1 MLRSHIKWLIPAAL
15 AFGGFGLNVQSASA
29 QVTYDT
35 YDFTANYKTSVG
47 LQPYLPDQNIV
58 RATITGESTDAPY
71 GLTKFTSNTYG
82 QTEPRGA
89 NTFTRFNS
97 DPSTFGI
104 QDKVLGDIYYGD
116 GPNQLFGLAN
126 DSAEINPI
134 EGTIKGG
141 GTITITGGTGIFQNT
156 TGKIDFTQEDRLGP
170 PGAPTT
176 DGNAIL
182 KFSLKT
188 PRAVPEPTATTA
200 LVGMGVLGAG
210 FLLRKH
216 RRKAT
221 CN

>member
-15 AFGGFGLNVQSASA
+15 AFGGFGLNVQTASA
-29 QVTYDT
+29 QATYDT
-35 YDFTANYKTSVG
+35 YEFTVDYGTLVEFK
-47 LQPYLPDQNIV
+47 PFLPEQNIV
-58 RATITGESTDAPY
+58 RATITGDTADAPY
-71 GLTKFTSNTYG
+71 GLTNFTSNTYG
-82 QTEPRGA
+82 QSEPRGA

-97 DPSTFGI
+97 DPATFGI
-104 QDKVLGDIYYGD
+104 QGEVLGDRYYGD

-134 EGTIKGG
+134 EGTIRGG

-156 TGKIDFTQEDRLGP
+156 TGRIDFTQEDRLGP
-170 PGAPTT
+170 PGAPST
-176 DGNAIL
+176 GNAIL

-188 PRAVPEPTATTA
+188 PRAVPEPTSTTA
-200 LVGMGVLGAG
+200 LVGVGVLGAG
-210 FLLRKH
+210 VLLRKH

>member
-1 MLRSHIKWLIPAAL
+1 MLRSHITWLIPVAL
-15 AFGGFGLNVQSASA
+15 TFGSLGLNVQSASA
-29 QVTYDT
+29 QATYDT
-35 YDFTANYKTSVG
+35 YEFTANYKTSVE
-47 LQPYLPDQNIV
+47 LQPFLPEQNII
-58 RATITGESTDAPY
+58 RATITGESTDALH

-104 QDKVLGDIYYGD
+104 QGEVLGDIYYGD

-170 PGAPTT
+170 PGAPTE
-176 DGNAIL
+176 GNAVL

-200 LVGMGVLGAG
+200 IAAVAATGAVV
-210 FLLRKH
+210 LRKR
-216 RRKAT
+216 RRKT
-221 CN
+221 TFN